1 MDTRKPK
8 SNNGLQPDFWNS
20 CGQIDGAAAPATASV
35 QSLAV
40 CLERKERMPIPD
52 YQTLML
58 PLLKLAGDG
67 AVHSKRDTVP
77 ELALQFGLSEEE
89 QKELLPSGKQEIFD
103 NRVGWARTY
112 LKKALLIDYV
122 QRGQFRITEQ
132 GKQVLAKNPPR
143 IDNSFLCRFPA
154 FVEFKRRSQTAET
167 EKSNLV
173 AATTETDTPDDLMAT
188 GYLNRRSQV
197 EEDALERVKSCSA
210 EFFERLVVKLITAMG
225 YGGSLAD
232 AGRAIGKSGDGGID
246 GVIKEDRLGLEQIY
260 IQAKR
265 WDNTSVGRPE
275 IQKFVGALHG
285 KRARKGIFLTT
296 STFTKDAREYATGLD
311 IKVILIDGAE
321 LAKFM
326 FDFEVG
332 ISTESTYVV
341 KHIDI
346 DFFED
351 DAGSNGGHE

>member
-1 MDTRKPK
+1 M
-8 SNNGLQPDFWNS
+8 L
-20 CGQIDGAAAPATASV
+20 
-35 QSLAV
+35 
-40 CLERKERMPIPD
+40 IPD

-58 PLLKLAGDG
+58 PLLRLAGDG
-67 AVHSKRDTVP
+67 AVHSKRNTVP
-77 ELALQFGLSEEE
+77 ELASQFGLTEEE
-89 QKELLPSGKQEIFD
+89 QKELLPSGKQEVFD

-112 LKKALLIDYV
+112 LKKALLIEYL
-122 QRGQFRITEQ
+122 QRGQFRITER
-132 GKQVLAKNPPR
+132 GKQVLAENPSR
-143 IDNSFLCRFPA
+143 IDNAFLTRFPE
-154 FVEFKRRSQTAET
+154 FVEFKKRARPEQVKDDDSVVTA
-167 EKSNLV
+167 
-173 AATTETDTPDDLMAT
+173 ADTDTPDDLMAT
-188 GYLNRRSQV
+188 GYLNRRSQI
-197 EEDALERVKSCSA
+197 EEDVLERVKSCSP
-210 EFFERLVVKLITAMG
+210 EFFERLVVKLLTAMG

-232 AGRAIGKSGDGGID
+232 AGKAIGKSGDGGID

-296 STFTKDAREYATGLD
+296 STFTKDAHEYANGLET
-311 IKVILIDGAE
+311 KVILIDGKE

-341 KHIDI
+341 KRIDN

-351 DAGSNGGHE
+351 DADSQ

>member
-1 MDTRKPK
+1 
-8 SNNGLQPDFWNS
+8 
-20 CGQIDGAAAPATASV
+20 
-35 QSLAV
+35 
-40 CLERKERMPIPD
+40 MPIPD

-77 ELALQFGLSEEE
+77 ELASQFGLSEEE
-89 QKELLPSGKQEIFD
+89 QKELLPSGKQEILD

-122 QRGQFRITEQ
+122 QRGQFRITER
-132 GKQVLAKNPPR
+132 GKQVLAENPPQ
-143 IDNSFLCRFPA
+143 IDNAFLCRFPE
-154 FVEFKRRSQTAET
+154 FVEFRRRSQPT
-167 EKSNLV
+167 ENGESTPVV
-173 AATTETDTPDDLMAT
+173 AAVETDTPDDLMAT
-188 GYLNRRSQV
+188 GYLNRRRQI
-197 EEDALERVKSCSA
+197 EEDALERVKSCSP

-265 WDNTSVGRPE
+265 WGNASVGRPE

-296 STFTKDAREYATGLD
+296 SWFTKDAHEYATGLD
-311 IKVILIDGAE
+311 IKVILIDGPE

-341 KHIDI
+341 KRIDN

-351 DAGSNGGHE
+351 DAGSNGVHE

>member
-1 MDTRKPK
+1 
-8 SNNGLQPDFWNS
+8 
-20 CGQIDGAAAPATASV
+20 
-35 QSLAV
+35 
-40 CLERKERMPIPD
+40 
-52 YQTLML
+52 ML

-67 AVHSKRDTVP
+67 MVHSKRDTVP
-77 ELALQFGLSEEE
+77 ELASQFGLTEEE
-89 QKELLPSGKQEIFD
+89 QKELLPSGKQEVFD

-122 QRGQFRITEQ
+122 QRGQFRITER
-132 GKQVLAKNPPR
+132 GKQILAESPTR
-143 IDNSFLCRFPA
+143 IDNSFLCRFPE
-154 FVEFKRRSQTAET
+154 FVEFKRRSQSAET
-167 EKSNLV
+167 GESTPV
-173 AATTETDTPDDLMAT
+173 VTTTETDTPDDLMAT
-188 GYLNRRSQV
+188 GYLNRRRQI
-197 EEDALERVKSCSA
+197 EEDALERIKSCSP

-296 STFTKDAREYATGLD
+296 SMFTKDAHEYAVGLD
-311 IKVILIDGAE
+311 IKVILIDGQE

-341 KHIDI
+341 KRIDI

-351 DAGSNGGHE
+351 DAALQ